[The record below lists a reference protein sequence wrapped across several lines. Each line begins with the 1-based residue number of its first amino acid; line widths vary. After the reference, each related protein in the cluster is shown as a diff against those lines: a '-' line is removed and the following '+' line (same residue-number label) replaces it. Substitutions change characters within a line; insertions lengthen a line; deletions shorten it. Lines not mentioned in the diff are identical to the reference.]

1 MKLQFK
7 TMLVTVLA
15 LLFAVSASAGMEK
28 TRKGAVYVYDSGSS
42 FGKIHTYRAPFKAA
56 ANTSTIIEL
65 SDRLIIVD
73 FQLAEPFA
81 REFRAY
87 ADSLGKKIDRAYLS
101 HEHPDHWM
109 GSIAFQDV
117 KTYAL
122 PEVMAFVKAH
132 GDKIIKKKG
141 KPGKIPNFAGV
152 VKPGTETIGG
162 VSFKFSQYKEG
173 ESHNTLVIALPELKT
188 VLLQDLLFSNTHFYL
203 GNNTFDG
210 WINSLREMVT
220 EYKDYSWFIPG
231 HGNPRTSKVVF
242 AENIAYLEE
251 VKKAFAGADGD
262 AKKIEQQLLKT
273 FTDYKCGFFLSFGLP
288 HALNQA
294 QKR

>member
-1 MKLQFK
+1 MKRQFK
-7 TMLVTVLA
+7 TMLVTILA
-15 LLFAVSASAGMEK
+15 LFFAVSASAGMEK
-28 TRKGAVYVYDSGSS
+28 TREGAVYVYDSGSS
-42 FGKIHTYRAPFKAA
+42 LAKIHTYRAPYKAA

-122 PEVMAFVKAH
+122 PEVMDFVKAH
-132 GDKIIKKKG
+132 GENIIKKKG
-141 KPGKIPNFAGV
+141 KPGKVPNFADTV
-152 VKPGTETIGG
+152 QPGTEIIGG
-162 VSFKFSQYKEG
+162 VSFIFSQYKEG
-173 ESHNTLVIALPELKT
+173 ESHNALVIALPELGT
-188 VLLQDLLFSNTHFYL
+188 VLLQDLLYSNTHFYL

-210 WINSLREMVT
+210 WITSLRELAT
-220 EYKDYSWFIPG
+220 EYKDYAWFIPG
-231 HGNPRTSKVVF
+231 HGDPRTSNVVF
-242 AENIAYLEE
+242 TENIAYLEE
-251 VKKAFAGADGD
+251 VKKAFAVGDGD
-262 AKKIEQQLLKT
+262 AKKIEQQMLQK
-273 FTDYKCGFFLSFGLP
+273 FPDYKCGFFLPFSLP
-288 HALNQA
+288 HALNQV
-294 QKR
+294 QKH